1 MGSNSAIGELLDH
14 YRGYLWAVANEE
26 LSPELVRKIAPSDLV
41 QEASY
46 EATRSFSDFQ
56 GKSEQELRAWLRKI
70 LICNLRDAE
79 KRFRQALMRDCSRE
93 TYIHGSA
100 DESGAGV
107 ELVSQEPTPSH
118 LIVAAELQQCLAE
131 ALQMLSEE
139 QRRVVELRSYSG
151 LSFEEIG
158 TAIGKSG
165 EAARKIWTR
174 AIEELSGKVVNDDS
188 NQWIP

>member
-1 MGSNSAIGELLDH
+1 MGSSSAIGELLDH

-46 EATRSFSDFQ
+46 EATRSFPKFEGTTES
-56 GKSEQELRAWLRKI
+56 ELRAWLRKI
-70 LICNLRDAE
+70 LIYNLRDAE
-79 KRFRQALMRDCSRE
+79 KRFREALMRDCSRE

-100 DESGAGV
+100 DESGTGV
-107 ELVSQEPTPSH
+107 QLVSPEPTPSH
-118 LIVAAELQQCLAE
+118 LLIAAEFQQCLAE
-131 ALQMLSEE
+131 ALQTLSEE
-139 QRRVVELRSYSG
+139 QRRVLELRSYSG

-174 AIEELSGKVVNDDS
+174 TIEELSGKVVNDDS
-188 NQWIP
+188 DQWSP